1 MHALLQL
8 RVRYYWLNQNK
19 VYPSFGK
26 FTTFMKT
33 ALILSGGGARAA
45 YQVGVLQAL
54 AEILPDDCENPF
66 PIICGTSAG
75 AINALAIAAH
85 NGNFKSAANALAYMW
100 KNLDI
105 GQVYLHGWSD
115 IFKGLAYVGL
125 SLFNEGM
132 GRRRPLSLLDNGP
145 LWNLLGSKIHFENIQ
160 SSISSGKLLAVSVSA
175 MGYTSGHSVSFFQGH
190 PDLQGWS
197 RYRRSGVATQLRLE
211 HLLASSAIP
220 TIFPAVRINRE
231 YFGDGALRQLAPLS
245 SALHLGAE
253 SLFVVG
259 VSGNRSSAKANR
271 RVPHRHSPSMGQIVG
286 HLFNSAFVDALE
298 GDLEHMQRM
307 NELLKLIPE
316 ETRKENGIYLRPVD
330 NMSISP
336 SMPID
341 GIAGRNVRYLPKSLR
356 FFLRAIGA
364 TAKGGGATAAS
375 YLLFSNEFICELIEL
390 GRQDTLAEAESI
402 RTFFAK

>member
-1 MHALLQL
+1 
-8 RVRYYWLNQNK
+8 
-19 VYPSFGK
+19 
-26 FTTFMKT
+26 MKT

-54 AEILPDDCENPF
+54 AEVLPDDCENPF

-85 NGNFKSAANALAYMW
+85 KGNFKSAVNALAYMW
-100 KNLDI
+100 QHLDI
-105 GQVYLHGWSD
+105 GQVYLHGWGD
-115 IFKGLAYVGL
+115 IVKGISYLGL

-132 GRRRPLSLLDNGP
+132 GRRRPLSLLDNAP
-145 LWNLLGSKIHFENIQ
+145 LWNLLGSKINFENLTHAID
-160 SSISSGKLLAVSVSA
+160 SGKLLAVSISA
-175 MGYTSGHSVSFFQGH
+175 MGYTSGHSVSFFQGN
-190 PDLQGWS
+190 PALQGWS

-231 YFGDGALRQLAPLS
+231 YFGDGALRQLAPIS
-245 SALHLGAE
+245 PALHLGADA
-253 SLFVVG
+253 LFVVG
-259 VSGNRSSAKANR
+259 VSGNRSAPKANR
-271 RVPHRHSPSMGQIVG
+271 RVPHRHSPSMGQIIG

-316 ETRKENGIYLRPVD
+316 DVRMKEGIVLRPVD
-330 NMSISP
+330 NMVISP
-336 SMPID
+336 SYPID

-375 YLLFSNEFICELIEL
+375 YLLFSNEFIIEL
-390 GRQDTLAEAESI
+390 MALGREDTLAEADNI
-402 RTFFAK
+402 RKFFAKQ

>member
-1 MHALLQL
+1 
-8 RVRYYWLNQNK
+8 
-19 VYPSFGK
+19 
-26 FTTFMKT
+26 MKT

-54 AEILPDDCENPF
+54 AEILPEGRQNPF

-75 AINALAIAAH
+75 AINAVALASH
-85 NGNFKSAANALAYMW
+85 PGNFKEAADGLANMW

-115 IFKGLAYVGL
+115 ILKGIGYIGL
-125 SLFNEGM
+125 SLFNEGV

-145 LWNLLGSKIHFENIQ
+145 LWNLLGSKIHFENLHTAID
-160 SSISSGKLLAVSVSA
+160 SGKLQAVSVSA
-175 MGYTSGHSVSFFQGH
+175 TGYTSGQSVSFFQGH

-197 RYRRSGVATQLRLE
+197 RYRRKGVATHLRLE

-220 TIFPAVRINRE
+220 TIFPAVRIHRE

-245 SALHLGAE
+245 AALHLGAE
-253 SLFVVG
+253 ALFVIG
-259 VSGNRSSAKANR
+259 VSGNNSARANR
-271 RVPHRHSPSMGQIVG
+271 RVPSRHSPSMGQIVG

-307 NELLKLIPE
+307 NELLNLIPE
-316 ETRKENGIYLRPVD
+316 ETRKDNGIILRPVA
-330 NMSISP
+330 NMTISP
-336 SMPID
+336 SLPID
-341 GIAGRNVRYLPKSLR
+341 AVAGRNVRYLPNSLR

-364 TAKGGGATAAS
+364 TAKSGGATAAS
-375 YLLFSNEFICELIEL
+375 YLLFANEFITELIEM
-390 GRQDTLAEAESI
+390 GRQDTFVEAENL
-402 RTFFAK
+402 RAFFSE

>member
-1 MHALLQL
+1 
-8 RVRYYWLNQNK
+8 
-19 VYPSFGK
+19 
-26 FTTFMKT
+26 MKT

-85 NGNFKSAANALAYMW
+85 KGNFKSAVNALAYMW
-100 KNLDI
+100 QNLDI
-105 GQVYLHGWSD
+105 GQVYLHGWGD
-115 IFKGLAYVGL
+115 IFKGLGYVGL

-132 GRRRPLSLLDNGP
+132 GRRRPLSLLDNAP
-145 LWNLLGSKIHFENIQ
+145 LWNLLGSKINFENINH
-160 SSISSGKLLAVSVSA
+160 SIDSGKLLAVSISA

-190 PDLQGWS
+190 PALQGWL

-231 YFGDGALRQLAPLS
+231 YFGDGALRQLAPIS
-245 SALHLGAE
+245 PALHLGAD

-259 VSGNRSSAKANR
+259 VSGNRSAVKANR
-271 RVPHRHSPSMGQIVG
+271 RVPHRHSPSMGQIIG

-307 NELLKLIPE
+307 NQLLRLIPE
-316 ETRKENGIYLRPVD
+316 DVRKSEGILLRPVD
-330 NMSISP
+330 NMVISP
-336 SMPID
+336 SYPID

-375 YLLFSNEFICELIEL
+375 YLLFSNEFIAELIAL
-390 GRQDTLAEAESI
+390 GREDTLAETDNI
-402 RTFFAK
+402 RAFFQTNK

>member
-1 MHALLQL
+1 
-8 RVRYYWLNQNK
+8 
-19 VYPSFGK
+19 
-26 FTTFMKT
+26 MKR

-54 AEILPDDCENPF
+54 TEILPDDCENPF

-85 NGNFKSAANALAYMW
+85 KGNFKSAVSALTRMW
-100 KNLDI
+100 LNLEI
-105 GQVYLHGWSD
+105 GQVYRHGWMD
-115 IFKGLAYVGL
+115 IFKGLSYLGL
-125 SLFNEGM
+125 SLMNEGM

-145 LWNLLGSKIHFENIQ
+145 LWNLLGSKIHFENLSNAID
-160 SSISSGKLLAVSVSA
+160 SGKLLAVSISA

-190 PDLQGWS
+190 PSLKGWS
-197 RYRRSGVATQLRLE
+197 RYRRAGVPTQLRLE

-231 YFGDGALRQLAPLS
+231 YFGDGALRQLAPMS
-245 SALHLGAE
+245 PALHLGAD

-259 VSGNRSSAKANR
+259 VSGNRTAQRANR

-286 HLFNSAFVDALE
+286 HLFNSAFVDAME
-298 GDLEHMQRM
+298 SDLEHLERM
-307 NELLKLIPE
+307 NQLLKLIPE
-316 ETRKENGIYLRPVD
+316 SVREEQGIILRPVA
-330 NMSISP
+330 NMAISP
-336 SMPID
+336 SYPID

-356 FFLRAIGA
+356 FFMRATGS

-375 YLLFSNEFICELIEL
+375 YLLFSNEFITELIEL
-390 GRQDTLAEAESI
+390 GRADTLVEAENI
-402 RTFFAK
+402 RRFFAE